1 MSEKQIEP
9 SKVTKP
15 IQLLAALLVG
25 LILINGS
32 FLGVAF
38 QIHDPSWV
46 SGLLV
51 IAAVINVPLFITSLF
66 LLQTKFRPEM
76 QEDEYYARYLERRYS
91 AETGKTE
98 LIEITTNASQRVP
111 ARTLLE
117 RSALGA
123 KRTLAEII
131 QAHQTSIE
139 INDLLP
145 QFNEMLTQLRAI
157 GAKPSKTFGTTSDDP
172 IPPKPFV
179 VCVGSLVDIE
189 TIKGVIQVTAP
200 FGLEGIAYTDEHI
213 SQYRIYIGGYS
224 YDDPKN
230 RFLPVSDEVLKKI
243 LAEDFT
249 LEQFYNLVPYSK
261 PSE

>member
-1 MSEKQIEP
+1 
-9 SKVTKP
+9 
-15 IQLLAALLVG
+15 
-25 LILINGS
+25 
-32 FLGVAF
+32 
-38 QIHDPSWV
+38 
-46 SGLLV
+46 
-51 IAAVINVPLFITSLF
+51 
-66 LLQTKFRPEM
+66 
-76 QEDEYYARYLERRYS
+76 
-91 AETGKTE
+91 
-98 LIEITTNASQRVP
+98 
-111 ARTLLE
+111 
-117 RSALGA
+117 
-123 KRTLAEII
+123 
-131 QAHQTSIE
+131 
-139 INDLLP
+139 
-145 QFNEMLTQLRAI
+145 MLTQLRAI